1 MKLLGIV
8 CIISEEEEEALQG
21 RQVKFL
27 LLDFGFNCGLIKLC
41 TCEGS
46 NPKCKSVYSE
56 RGEKAIVVSSSPL
69 LHQHQERI

>member
-41 TCEGS
+41 TCELEPG
-46 NPKCKSVYSE
+46 V
-56 RGEKAIVVSSSPL
+56 
-69 LHQHQERI
+69 